1 MAEPIEMPFGL
12 LARMGPRNHVLDG
25 GPVTTWE
32 GAILGKGSPIV
43 KYRGLLNRSIS
54 FWVVDSGVPKEAQV
68 QSYSSLI
75 MVALCNRAD
84 HYIFIL
90 FLSFFLSFF
99 LLFFSSPNLSSR
111 RLEVYHT
118 SAHGVVLV

>member
-12 LARMGPRNHVLDG
+12 LARMGPRNYVLDG
-25 GPVTTWE
+25 GPVTTLE

-75 MVALCNRAD
+75 
-84 HYIFIL
+84 IIL
-90 FLSFFLSFF
+90 LQLDSMIHTDSHASVDDVITVHRLR
-99 LLFFSSPNLSSR
+99 LMPLFMSGCI
-111 RLEVYHT
+111 T
-118 SAHGVVLV
+118 IAT